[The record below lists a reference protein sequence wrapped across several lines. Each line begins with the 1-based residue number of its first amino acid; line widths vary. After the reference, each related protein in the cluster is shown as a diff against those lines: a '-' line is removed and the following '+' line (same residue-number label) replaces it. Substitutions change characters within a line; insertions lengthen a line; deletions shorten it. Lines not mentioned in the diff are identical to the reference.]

1 MTAALVAAQLFA
13 TAAQLMAAHAQLIA
27 AAQVLLQDLPTAPP
41 QGQTCRRR
49 RRRRRLGS
57 SSNETCSFIATP
69 EEFCIATPQEFDI
82 ATPLWRT
89 VPQLFPDSPSFVSI
103 FDAVLDESADAD
115 LISDLFP
122 CLQIDFNEVSIISTA
137 PGLDSVLDEFAAL
150 NMSAL
155 DEVSVADVDL
165 SLDLFPYVA
174 SHHGLPAS
182 IPAKA
187 DERLSGAAPCGSLP
201 VAAVGPASL
210 PVAAVGPATLPVA
223 AVGPAL
229 VAPGLDNV
237 LDEFAALDI
246 SALGEESVADV
257 SVYHDAK
264 EDS

>member
-27 AAQVLLQDLPTAPP
+27 AAQVLLQDLPTAPL
-41 QGQTCRRR
+41 QGQTRRRR

-89 VPQLFPDSPSFVSI
+89 VPQLFHDSPSFVSI
-103 FDAVLDESADAD
+103 FDAVLEESAALNISALDEVSVADAD

-122 CLQIDFNEVSIISTA
+122 CLQIDFNEVSIISSA

-155 DEVSVADVDL
+155 SELCMLPPALRDSAWRSSPL
-165 SLDLFPYVA
+165 SLA
-174 SHHGLPAS
+174 SA
-182 IPAKA
+182 
-187 DERLSGAAPCGSLP
+187 
-201 VAAVGPASL
+201 
-210 PVAAVGPATLPVA
+210 
-223 AVGPAL
+223 
-229 VAPGLDNV
+229 
-237 LDEFAALDI
+237 
-246 SALGEESVADV
+246 
-257 SVYHDAK
+257 
-264 EDS
+264 

>member
-27 AAQVLLQDLPTAPP
+27 AAQVLLHDLPTAPL
-41 QGQTCRRR
+41 QGQTRRRRR

-89 VPQLFPDSPSFVSI
+89 VPQFFSDSPSFVSI
-103 FDAVLDESADAD
+103 FDAVLDESAALNISALDEVSVADAD

-122 CLQIDFNEVSIISTA
+122 CLQIDLNEVSIISTA

-165 SLDLFPYVA
+165 SLDLFPHVA
-174 SHHGLPAS
+174 SS
-182 IPAKA
+182 
-187 DERLSGAAPCGSLP
+187 S
-201 VAAVGPASL
+201 
-210 PVAAVGPATLPVA
+210 
-223 AVGPAL
+223 
-229 VAPGLDNV
+229 
-237 LDEFAALDI
+237 
-246 SALGEESVADV
+246 ES
-257 SVYHDAK
+257 
-264 EDS
+264 